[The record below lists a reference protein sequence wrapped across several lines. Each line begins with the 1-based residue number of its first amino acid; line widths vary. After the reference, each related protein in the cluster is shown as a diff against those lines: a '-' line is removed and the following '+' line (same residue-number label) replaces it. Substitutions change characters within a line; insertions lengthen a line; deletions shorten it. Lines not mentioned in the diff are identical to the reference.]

1 MLMLM
6 KTLEPKAAVDLEAE
20 IACHVLRDKIP
31 ADYEAKVRQLAYNLR
46 KTPDLRRHPPG
57 VLVVL
62 TDAEMARG
70 TDVERWTQA
79 FERDLANE
87 ARLVNP
93 TRTGADSLL
102 KCRRCK
108 SNRITT
114 KQVQTRGADEAMT
127 IFCECDDCS
136 LRWKM

>member
-1 MLMLM
+1 MRLLL
-6 KTLEPKAAVDLEAE
+6 KTLQPKPAVDLEAE
-20 IACHVLRDKIP
+20 IARHVLNDKIP

-46 KTPDLRRHPPG
+46 KTPDLRRHPPNQL
-57 VLVVL
+57 VLL

-79 FERDLANE
+79 FELELANE

-93 TRTGADSLL
+93 TRIATTSLL

-108 SNRITT
+108 SDRISTN
-114 KQVQTRGADEAMT
+114 QIQTRSSDEPMT
-127 IFCECDDCS
+127 LYCHCDDCS

>member
-1 MLMLM
+1 MLM
-6 KTLEPKAAVDLEAE
+6 KILEPKAAVDLEAE

-31 ADYEAKVRQLAYNLR
+31 SDYEAKVRQLAYNLR

-62 TDAEMARG
+62 TDADMARG

-79 FERDLANE
+79 FELDLANE
-87 ARLVNP
+87 KRLVNP
-93 TRTGADSLL
+93 ARVATTSSLL
-102 KCRRCK
+102 KCRRCR

-127 IFCECDDCS
+127 VFCECDSCS